1 MSPQLE
7 VDYYEILSVTRDASG
22 DQIKSAY
29 RKAALKW
36 HPDRNPGNTE
46 AAEKFRQCS
55 DAYSVLSDP
64 QKRAVYDRYGH
75 AGLKNSG
82 FGGGSGINE
91 TIFEEFQ
98 DILGDFFGFEGAFGG
113 GGGGRRGRTQR
124 GQRGTDLRYDL
135 SLTFEEAASGVTS
148 KIKLDRFENCEAC
161 KGTGAKVG
169 TGMTTCKT
177 CGGRGQMS
185 YQQGFFSITRTCPA
199 CQGTGQTI
207 REACTSCRGQGK
219 MQRERTLEVGV
230 PAGVDSG
237 TRLRMAGQ
245 GEPGTNGGPAGD
257 LYIFLEV
264 KEHPLFERRGADLYC
279 TVPISFPQ
287 AALGAKIKIPTLHG
301 EEDLEVPE
309 GTQSGQLF
317 LKKTKGLPN
326 PHGGRGDLYVN
337 VRVVVPTKLSKE
349 HKRALEQLGQTMKV
363 DNKPT
368 ERSSSFFDKVKDIFG

>member
-1 MSPQLE
+1 MSPKAE
-7 VDYYEILSVTRDASG
+7 IDYYEFLGVARDASG

-36 HPDRNPGNTE
+36 HPDRNPEHKKE
-46 AAEKFRQCS
+46 AEEKFRVAS
-55 DAYSVLSDP
+55 EAYSVLSDA

-75 AGLKNSG
+75 AGLNSRG
-82 FGGGSGINE
+82 FETGGFNS
-91 TIFEEFQ
+91 TIFEEFH

-113 GGGGRRGRTQR
+113 GGGRRSRGQR
-124 GQRGTDLRYDL
+124 GQRGADLRYDL
-135 SLTFEEAASGVTS
+135 SLSFEEAASGVTS
-148 KIKLDRFENCEAC
+148 KIRLDRYENCEVC
-161 KGTGAKVG
+161 HGTGAKPG
-169 TGMTTCKT
+169 TGMTACRT

-185 YQQGFFSITRTCPA
+185 YQQGFFSITRTCPS
-199 CQGTGQTI
+199 CQGTGQMVK
-207 REACTSCRGQGK
+207 EACAGCRGQGR
-219 MQRERTLEVGV
+219 MQKERTLEVGV

-279 TVPISFPQ
+279 TIPVSFPQ
-287 AALGAKIKIPTLHG
+287 AALGASIKIPTLNG
-301 EEDLEVPE
+301 EEDFEIPE

-317 LKKTKGLPN
+317 RKKAKGLPN

-337 VRVVVPTKLSKE
+337 VRVVVPSKLTRE
-349 HKRALEQLGQTMKV
+349 QKRALEQLHQTMKV
-363 DNKPT
+363 ENKPA